1 MVANTGGTM
10 VVRERLER
18 LRALA
23 LVVVTGLAGAAMPAV
38 AQEELAVSI
47 SYITQEE
54 DKPRPLSLLD
64 PVLTDE
70 GLAGARQA
78 IGENQTTGQ
87 FLKHDYRLNE
97 IVVPEDGDLVAAFK
111 EALAAGERFFVA
123 DVYGDQLLALA
134 DFPEAEG
141 ALIFNT
147 RAPDDELR
155 TDQCRANVFHIM
167 PSRAMKADGLAQYL
181 VWKQW
186 FDWFLIHGTLEPDLA
201 FAEAL
206 QRAATKFNGNIVETR
221 AYEYTPTARRTDTGH
236 VQTQRQIPM
245 LTQEAEDHD
254 VVVVADESDV
264 FGEYVP
270 YRTWEPR
277 PVVGTAG
284 LIPTAWHRAHEQW
297 GGTQMQNRFEQ
308 GQGRAMTERDYTAW
322 LAVRSL
328 GEAVTRTNDND
339 PQALREYLRSEE
351 FSIGAFKGEGLTFR
365 TWNQQMRQPILLA
378 APRTLVSVSPQE
390 GFLHQRTPLDTLGFD
405 EPESSCRL
413 E

>member
-1 MVANTGGTM
+1 MM
-10 VVRERLER
+10 VVRDRLER
-18 LRALA
+18 GRTLA
-23 LVVVTGLAGAAMPAV
+23 LVVVTGLAGAVMPAA

-47 SYITQEE
+47 TYITQEE
-54 DKPRPLSLLD
+54 DKPRPLPLVD

-87 FLKHDYRLNE
+87 FLKHHYRLNE
-97 IVVPEDGDLVAAFK
+97 IVVPEDGDLVAAFE
-111 EALAAGERFFVA
+111 EALAAGERLFVA
-123 DVYGDQLLALA
+123 DVDGEQLLAVA
-134 DFPEAEG
+134 DLPGAEG
-141 ALIFNT
+141 VLIFNT
-147 RAPDDELR
+147 RAPDDKLR
-155 TDQCRANVFHIM
+155 TDECRANVFHIM
-167 PSRAMKADGLAQYL
+167 PSRAMKADALAQYL
-181 VWKQW
+181 IWKQW

-201 FAEAL
+201 FADAL
-206 QRAATKFNGNIVETR
+206 RRAATKFNGNIVEER

-236 VQTQRQIPM
+236 VQIQRQVPI
-245 LTQEAEDHD
+245 LTQEAPEHD
-254 VVVVADESDV
+254 VVMVADESDV

-284 LIPTAWHRAHEQW
+284 LIPTAWHRAFEQW

-328 GEAVTRTNDND
+328 GEAVTRAQSND
-339 PQALREYLRSEE
+339 PQTLRDYLRSAQFE
-351 FSIGAFKGEGLTFR
+351 IAAFKGEGLTFR

-378 APRTLVSVSPQE
+378 GPRALVSVSPQE
-390 GFLHQRTPLDTLGFD
+390 GFLHQRSLLDSLGFD
-405 EPESSCRL
+405 EPESNCRL

>member
-1 MVANTGGTM
+1 VLRDR
-10 VVRERLER
+10 VSRLS
-18 LRALA
+18 A
-23 LVVVTGLAGAAMPAV
+23 LVIIAGLAGAAPV
-38 AQEELAVSI
+38 AAQDELAVSI
-47 SYITQEE
+47 TYITQEE

-87 FLKHDYRLNE
+87 FLKHEYRLNE
-97 IVVPEDGDLVAAFK
+97 IVVPEDGDLVAAFE
-111 EALAAGERFFVA
+111 EALAAGETLFVA

-134 DFPEAEG
+134 DVPEAER

-147 RAPDDELR
+147 RAPDDHLR
-155 TDQCRANVFHIM
+155 TDECRANVFHIM
-167 PSRAMKADGLAQYL
+167 PSRAMKADALAQYL

-201 FAEAL
+201 FADAL
-206 QRAATKFNGNIVETR
+206 RRAATKFNGNIVEER

-236 VQTQRQIPM
+236 VQIQRQVPI
-245 LTQEAEDHD
+245 LTQEAPEHD
-254 VVVVADESDV
+254 VVMVADESDV
-264 FGEYVP
+264 FGEYIP
-270 YRTWEPR
+270 FRTWEPR

-284 LIPTAWHRAHEQW
+284 LIPTAWHRSHEQW

-322 LAVRSL
+322 VAVRSL
-328 GEAVTRTNDND
+328 GEAVTRTQSND
-339 PQALREYLRSEE
+339 PQTLRQYLRSNQFE
-351 FSIGAFKGEGLTFR
+351 IGAFKGEGLTFR

-390 GFLHQRTPLDTLGFD
+390 GFLHQRSLLDSLGFD
-405 EPESSCRL
+405 EPESNCRL

>member
-1 MVANTGGTM
+1 MAA
-10 VVRERLER
+10 RDRLDW
-18 LRALA
+18 LRGLA
-23 LVVVTGLAGAAMPAV
+23 MSVVVVSMGLACAV
-38 AQEELAVSI
+38 TPVEAQEGLPVSI
-47 SYITQEE
+47 TYITQEE

-64 PVLTDE
+64 PVLIDE

-97 IVVPEDGDLVAAFK
+97 IIVPEDSDLVAAFK
-111 EALAAGERFFVA
+111 EALAAGETLFVA
-123 DVYGDQLLALA
+123 DVHDDQLLTLA
-134 DFPEAEG
+134 DLPEAEG
-141 ALIFNT
+141 ALIFNS

-155 TDQCRANVFHIM
+155 TDECRANTFHVM

-206 QRAATKFNGNIVETR
+206 ERAAKKFNGNIVETR

-236 VQTQRQIPM
+236 VQIQRQVPI
-245 LTQEAEDHD
+245 LTQDAEDHD
-254 VVVVADESDV
+254 VVIVADESGV

-284 LIPTAWHRAHEQW
+284 LVPTAWHRAHEQW

-308 GQGRAMTERDYTAW
+308 GQGRWMTERDYAAW
-322 LAVRSL
+322 LAVRSI
-328 GEAVTRTNDND
+328 GEAVTRTSSND
-339 PQALREYLRSEE
+339 PQALREYLRSPQFE
-351 FSIGAFKGEGLTFR
+351 IGAFKGEGLTFR

-390 GFLHQRTPLDTLGFD
+390 GFLHQRTPLDSLGFD
-405 EPESSCRL
+405 EPESNCRL
-413 E
+413 Q

>member
-1 MVANTGGTM
+1 MAARFRV
-10 VVRERLER
+10 ERG
-18 LRALA
+18 LRRTASAALIIGATAALA
-23 LVVVTGLAGAAMPAV
+23 PAQAQDPLAISVT
-38 AQEELAVSI
+38 
-47 SYITQEE
+47 YITQEE

-78 IGENQTTGQ
+78 NGENQTTGQ

-97 IVVPEDGDLVAAFK
+97 LVVPEDGDLVAAFRG
-111 EALAAGERFFVA
+111 ALADGQRLFVA
-123 DVYGDQLLALA
+123 DVHGDQLLALA
-134 DFPEAEG
+134 DLPEAEG
-141 ALIFNT
+141 ALIFST

-155 TDQCRANVFHIM
+155 TTDCRANVFHII
-167 PSRAMKADGLAQYL
+167 PSRAMKADALAQYL
-181 VWKQW
+181 VWKRW
-186 FDWFLIHGTLEPDLA
+186 FNWFLIHGTLEPDLA
-201 FAEAL
+201 FAAAL
-206 QRAATKFNGNIVETR
+206 ERAATKFNGKIVEKR

-236 VQTQRQIPM
+236 VQIQRQMPVF
-245 LTQEAEDHD
+245 TQGAPDHD

-277 PVVGTAG
+277 PVVGTVG
-284 LIPTAWHRAHEQW
+284 LVPTAWHRAHEQW

-308 GQGRAMTERDYTAW
+308 GQGRAMTERDYAAW

-328 GEAVTRTNDND
+328 GEAVTRTGSND
-339 PQALREYLRSEE
+339 PATLRAYLRSPQFE
-351 FSIGAFKGEGLTFR
+351 IGAFKGEGLTFR

-378 APRTLVSVSPQE
+378 APRSLVSVSPQE

-405 EPESSCRL
+405 EPESSCHL

>member
-1 MVANTGGTM
+1 
-10 VVRERLER
+10 
-18 LRALA
+18 
-23 LVVVTGLAGAAMPAV
+23 MPAA

-47 SYITQEE
+47 TYITQEE

-78 IGENQTTGQ
+78 IGENQTTGSSSSTS
-87 FLKHDYRLNE
+87 YTLNE
-97 IVVPEDGDLVAAFK
+97 IVVPEDGDLVAAFE
-111 EALAAGERFFVA
+111 EALAAGERLFVA

-134 DFPEAEG
+134 DLPEAEG

-147 RAPDDELR
+147 RAPDDDLR
-155 TDQCRANVFHIM
+155 TDECRANVFHIM
-167 PSRAMKADGLAQYL
+167 PSRAMKADALAQYL
-181 VWKQW
+181 VWKRW

-236 VQTQRQIPM
+236 VQIQRQIPI

-254 VVVVADESDV
+254 VVIVADESDV

-270 YRTWEPR
+270 FRTWEPR
-277 PVVGTAG
+277 PVVGSAG

-308 GQGRAMTERDYTAW
+308 GQGRCDDRARLHRLARGAQPRRGGHPHQQQRPTDAARLSARRSVRDRRVQGRGAD
-322 LAVRSL
+322 LPHLESADASADSPGRAAQP
-328 GEAVTRTNDND
+328 G
-339 PQALREYLRSEE
+339 
-351 FSIGAFKGEGLTFR
+351 IG
-365 TWNQQMRQPILLA
+365 LA
-378 APRTLVSVSPQE
+378 AR

-405 EPESSCRL
+405 EPESNAAWSERL
-413 E
+413 AFHLGVAVRD